1 LKYILLKVF
10 GKNPN
15 FISLLTGT
23 KFLMTRKKTEVSV
36 GTKFSV
42 EEISQIL
49 ELMKQNEVNE
59 FRLELEEGKLFLKRA
74 GEPVVSQPVYAHPL
88 TPQYAPAPQ
97 QPNYAA
103 PLAPV
108 PAPVATPAAV
118 VLAEKKYHELKS
130 PMVGTFYK
138 RASPDV
144 APYVSVGETVKKGQ
158 TLCIVEAMKL
168 MNEIQSDVAGKV
180 VESLLDDGQMAEYG
194 EVLFRIDTG
203 A

>member
-1 LKYILLKVF
+1 
-10 GKNPN
+10 
-15 FISLLTGT
+15 
-23 KFLMTRKKTEVSV
+23 M

-49 ELMKQNEVNE
+49 EMMKENEVNE

-74 GEPVVSQPVYAHPL
+74 GE
-88 TPQYAPAPQ
+88 Q
-97 QPNYAA
+97 QVTHA
-103 PLAPV
+103 PLAPA
-108 PAPVATPAAV
+108 PIHYAPSPQPMHAPVANAPMVASPSAAP
-118 VLAEKKYHELKS
+118 LPTAPAEKKFHELKS

-138 RASPDV
+138 RPSPD
-144 APYVSVGETVKKGQ
+144 AGPYVSVGDVVKKGQ

-168 MNEIQSDVAGKV
+168 MNEIQSDVAGKI

-194 EVLFRIDTG
+194 EILFKIDTG

>member
-1 LKYILLKVF
+1 
-10 GKNPN
+10 
-15 FISLLTGT
+15 
-23 KFLMTRKKTEVSV
+23 MTRKKAEVSV

-49 ELMKQNEVNE
+49 ELMKENEVNE

-74 GEPVVSQPVYAHPL
+74 GDPVISHPA
-88 TPQYAPAPQ
+88 PAAPMHYAPAPQ
-97 QPNYAA
+97 AIVST

-108 PAPVATPAAV
+108 APVPAMAIAAANPAPV
-118 VLAEKKYHELKS
+118 EKKYHELKS

-138 RASPDV
+138 RASPDA
-144 APYVSVGETVKKGQ
+144 APYVSVGDSVKKGQ

-168 MNEIQSDVAGKV
+168 MNEIQSDVSGKV
-180 VESLLDDGQMAEYG
+180 IESFLEDGQMAEYG
-194 EVLFRIDTG
+194 EVLFKIDTG

>member
-1 LKYILLKVF
+1 MSRTKV
-10 GKNPN
+10 P
-15 FISLLTGT
+15 
-23 KFLMTRKKTEVSV
+23 SV

-49 ELMKQNEVNE
+49 ELMKENEVNE

-74 GEPVVSQPVYAHPL
+74 GDPVISPPAPAAPIH
-88 TPQYAPAPQ
+88 YAPAPH
-97 QPNYAA
+97 PISAA
-103 PLAPV
+103 PLAPAA
-108 PAPVATPAAV
+108 PAPVAAAPLAAPAP
-118 VLAEKKYHELKS
+118 AEKKHHELKS

-138 RASPDV
+138 RPSPD
-144 APYVSVGETVKKGQ
+144 APPYVSVGDNVKKGQ

-180 VESLLDDGQMAEYG
+180 IESLLDDGQMAEYG
-194 EVLFRIDTG
+194 EVLFKIDTG